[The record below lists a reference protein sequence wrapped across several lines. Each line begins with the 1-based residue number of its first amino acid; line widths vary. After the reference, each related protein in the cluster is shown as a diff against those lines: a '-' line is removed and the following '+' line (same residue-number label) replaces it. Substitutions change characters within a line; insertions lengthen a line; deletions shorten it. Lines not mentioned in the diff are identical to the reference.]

1 MANCDV
7 LLSSTPLASCHN
19 RNVPLGGV
27 GGITIQYPAHLY
39 SPVLVPTVIPQ
50 FSFMAQRFFD
60 HEIQRKSHLQSTH
73 LFTSIIPFSKSIPN
87 SDAIMPSN
95 RADFYDHNGTTFN
108 SLPILEAEIRKL
120 PVLLFTPCFSATAS
134 IPDMY
139 YRSFGRYFRG
149 DPDTVEIVGIGS
161 GEVEIFEPQVG
172 SIELVG
178 CSKGK

>member
-1 MANCDV
+1 
-7 LLSSTPLASCHN
+7 
-19 RNVPLGGV
+19 
-27 GGITIQYPAHLY
+27 
-39 SPVLVPTVIPQ
+39 
-50 FSFMAQRFFD
+50 
-60 HEIQRKSHLQSTH
+60 
-73 LFTSIIPFSKSIPN
+73 
-87 SDAIMPSN
+87 MPSN

-120 PVLLFTPCFSATAS
+120 PVLLFTHCFSATAS
-134 IPDMY
+134 SPDTY